1 MGDSNM
7 WISRGITTPLR
18 WDVGFPTDNGSLH
31 FSCGFPMVFRC
42 FFPHISPGISKD
54 VLVPHLV
61 LRRLAKGH
69 QLATGNKEARQD
81 DQHATWKDER
91 DKGMK
96 IKLRDVF
103 HLYNMRKSS
112 GFKLK
117 GYY

>member
-1 MGDSNM
+1 MVFLWFS
-7 WISRGITTPLR
+7 
-18 WDVGFPTDNGSLH
+18 DV
-31 FSCGFPMVFRC
+31 FPM
-42 FFPHISPGISKD
+42 FFKPHISPGISRD
-54 VLVPHLV
+54 LRTLPHLV

-69 QLATGNKEARQD
+69 QLATADQEARQD

>member
-1 MGDSNM
+1 MG
-7 WISRGITTPLR
+7 RGISHR
-18 WDVGFPTDNGSLH
+18 QW
-31 FSCGFPMVFRC
+31 FSPFFLWFSYGFPMFLFHHTFHQGSSR
-42 FFPHISPGISKD
+42 D
-54 VLVPHLV
+54 LRTPHLV

>member
-1 MGDSNM
+1 MVLSIFPVVFL
-7 WISRGITTPLR
+7 WFS
-18 WDVGFPTDNGSLH
+18 DVFSTHFTRDLQGS
-31 FSCGFPMVFRC
+31 SGAA
-42 FFPHISPGISKD
+42 PG
-54 VLVPHLV
+54 

>member
-1 MGDSNM
+1 MGPG
-7 WISRGITTPLR
+7 ISHRQ
-18 WDVGFPTDNGSLH
+18 W
-31 FSCGFPMVFRC
+31 FSPFFLWFSYGFPM
-42 FFPHISPGISKD
+42 FFPHISPGISRD
-54 VLVPHLV
+54 LRTLPHLV